1 MTINL
6 NNAGELNRASVRQ
19 LLAGGRDD
27 IDVELRVTDD
37 GIVFLSEVTGP
48 ERMGGICFR
57 IGGMN
62 TDAHDREFIG
72 PNAAAMTDDNLVDQ
86 VVRTIAKYWEIKP
99 VSRYADLEPY
109 LHSSELNR

>member
-6 NNAGELNRASVRQ
+6 NNPGELNRTNVRQ
-19 LLAGGRDD
+19 LLAAGRDD
-27 IDVELRVTDD
+27 IDVELRVTDN

-62 TDAHDREFIG
+62 TDAHDTEFIG
-72 PNAAAMTDDNLVDQ
+72 PNSAAMTDDNLVDQ
-86 VVRTIAKYWEIKP
+86 VLRTIAKYWEIKP
-99 VSRYADLEPY
+99 NSRFADLEPY
-109 LHSSELNR
+109 LHSSEPDM